1 MIEDYCAKCFV
12 DDLGQ
17 YQGFKK
23 LGYFP
28 YGPAELPEICT
39 VFAGKAKGRDSKDD
53 KVAAINIGMALDDM
67 PVAIRIFESAKAK
80 GLGTVLPL

>member
-1 MIEDYCAKCFV
+1 MS
-12 DDLGQ
+12 
-17 YQGFKK
+17 
-23 LGYFP
+23 
-28 YGPAELPEICT
+28 T